1 LRLNKQYQ
9 ISKLTK
15 VLSYLFPQRIDMAKG
30 YGGAYLEVVVN
41 NGKLM
46 LNANE
51 SNYSFG
57 GLHLIFEQ
65 LFDQLEIGK
74 YEIRKVLLLGL
85 GAGSVVDLLVNK
97 HNLKCAITG
106 VELDATV
113 IDFAQKYFDIEKYKS
128 LKIVQGD
135 AFEFVQNC
143 NEKYDLIVV
152 DLFVGDTV
160 PTVFASDE
168 FIMHLRRLCNENC
181 CVAYNKMTD
190 NAKHKEELKALSALF
205 DKVFPGW
212 ELFKIYA
219 YGFENSLLCYN
230 GLRME

>member
-1 LRLNKQYQ
+1 M
-9 ISKLTK
+9 
-15 VLSYLFPQRIDMAKG
+15 SYLFPQRLAIAEG
-30 YGGAYLEVVVN
+30 HGGAHLEVVLN

-46 LNANE
+46 LNANQ

-65 LFDQLEIGK
+65 LFDQIQIGK
-74 YEIRKVLLLGL
+74 YDIKKVLLLGL

-97 HNLKCAITG
+97 HGLKCAITG

-113 IDFAQKYFDIEKYKS
+113 IDLAKKYFDIEKYTT
-128 LKIVQGD
+128 LKIVQAD
-135 AFEFVQNC
+135 AFEFVQNS

-160 PTVFASDE
+160 PAAFASEE
-168 FIMHLRRLCNENC
+168 FIRNLRRLSNEKC

-190 NAKHKEELKALSALF
+190 NPKHKEELKALSAKF
-205 DKVFPGW
+205 DLVFPGW
-212 ELFKIYA
+212 ELYTIYA
-219 YGFENSLLCYN
+219 YWYENSLVCYN
-230 GLRME
+230 TFMKV

>member
-1 LRLNKQYQ
+1 MSKTYQ
-9 ISKLTK
+9 ISNLTK
-15 VLSYLFPQRIDMAKG
+15 VLSYLFPQRIDVAEG
-30 YGGAYLEVVVN
+30 HGGAYLEVVVN

-46 LNANE
+46 LNANQ

-65 LFDQLEIGK
+65 LFDQIEIGK
-74 YEIRKVLLLGL
+74 YDIKKVLLLGL

-97 HNLKCAITG
+97 HGLKCAITG

-113 IDFAQKYFDIEKYKS
+113 IDFAQKYFDIEKYHD
-128 LKIVQGD
+128 LKIVQAD
-135 AFEFVQNC
+135 AFEFVKHH

-160 PTVFASDE
+160 PEAFASEE
-168 FIMHLRRLCNENC
+168 FINHLRRLSKEKC

-190 NAKHKEELKALSALF
+190 NPQHKEELKALAANF
-205 DKVFPGW
+205 DKAFTGW
-212 ELFKIYA
+212 ELFTIYA
-219 YGFENSLLCYN
+219 YGYENSLLCYN
-230 GLRME
+230 NLKKY

>member
-1 LRLNKQYQ
+1 LNNIYQ

-15 VLSYLFPQRIDMAKG
+15 MLSYLFPQRLANAEG
-30 YGGAYLEVVVN
+30 HGGAHLEVVVN

-46 LNANE
+46 LNANQ

-65 LFDQLEIGK
+65 LFDQIEIGK
-74 YEIRKVLLLGL
+74 YDIKKVLLLGL

-97 HNLKCAITG
+97 HGLKCTITG
-106 VELDATV
+106 VELDKNV
-113 IDFAQKYFDIEKYKS
+113 IDLAKKYFDIEKYTS
-128 LKIVQGD
+128 LKIVQVD
-135 AFEFVQNC
+135 AFEFVQNN

-160 PTVFASDE
+160 PAAFSSEE
-168 FIMHLRRLCNENC
+168 FIQNLRRLCNEKC

-190 NAKHKEELKALSALF
+190 NAKHKEELKALSAKF
-205 DKVFPGW
+205 DKAFPGW
-212 ELFKIYA
+212 ELYTIYA
-219 YGFENSLLCYN
+219 YGFENSLVCYN
-230 GLRME
+230 TFMKV

>member
-1 LRLNKQYQ
+1 MNKDFK
-9 ISKLTK
+9 ISSLTK
-15 VLSYLFPQRIDMAKG
+15 VLSYIFPQRIDIAQG
-30 YGGAYLEVVVN
+30 HGGAYLEVVVN

-46 LNANE
+46 LNANH

-65 LFDQLEIGK
+65 LFDQIEIGK
-74 YEIRKVLLLGL
+74 YAIKKVLLLGV

-97 HNLKCAITG
+97 HGLKCEITG

-113 IDFAQKYFDIEKYKS
+113 IDFAKKYFDIEKYKS
-128 LKIVQGD
+128 LKIEQYD
-135 AFEFVQNC
+135 AFEFVQHC
-143 NEKYDLIVV
+143 NEKFDLIVI

-160 PTVFASDE
+160 PAAFASEE
-168 FIMHLRRLCNENC
+168 FIQNLKKLSHEKC

-190 NAKHKEELKALSALF
+190 NPKHKEELKGLSEKF
-205 DKVFPGW
+205 DKFFPGW

-219 YGFENSLLCYN
+219 YGYENSLICFN
-230 GLRME
+230 SMKHG